1 MDSFMHLGPREA
13 LGFVLR
19 DTLSFDPVA
28 KKKKK
33 KMNFYAQPSSNPS
46 RL

>member
-19 DTLSFDPVA
+19 DPFSFDPVA

-33 KMNFYAQPSSNPS
+33 K
-46 RL
+46 